1 MALTKVT
8 GAGANGL
15 TLSSTDLKIDS
26 GDLIFGT
33 SAKGVCL
40 GVTSN
45 TDSNTLDDYE
55 EGTWTP
61 TLSGFAGTPTFAN
74 STYVKVGNLV
84 CLSVQVTLDGT
95 SDSSHYKIESL
106 PFTAFNTANSV
117 FGGFVTYTNST
128 YTSNIYVLVTSND
141 QRISLYAP
149 SGNTITYSNIG
160 TNKVLRITVIYR
172 TA

>member
-1 MALTKVT
+1 MALTRVIGDGIGQVT
-8 GAGANGL
+8 DIKLGG
-15 TLSSTDLKIDS
+15 S
-26 GDLIFGT
+26 G
-33 SAKGVCL
+33 SA
-40 GVTSN
+40 
-45 TDSNTLDDYE
+45 NTLNDYE

-74 STYVKVGNLV
+74 STYVKVGDLV

-95 SDSSHYKIESL
+95 SDGSHYRIESL
-106 PFTAFNTANSV
+106 PFTAFNTTNSV

-141 QRISLYAP
+141 QRITLYSS
-149 SGNTITYSNIG
+149 SGNTVAYNDIG
-160 TNKVLRITVIYR
+160 ASKVLRITVIYR